1 MCGKF
6 KAWRN
11 TKSTIVYM
19 CEITLLE
26 HVPFIY
32 QHLEH
37 STVWFKFNIN
47 QFSKLVLNPR
57 EFNEITIFF
66 YLMEP
71 KPIVE
76 LNTFKARL
84 PMIFFFCFLLRLDSG
99 RSGNRVLSL
108 LNYFFIEGW
117 KLNTSFPF
125 LFY

>member
-1 MCGKF
+1 MCEKF

-37 STVWFKFNIN
+37 STVCFKFNIN
-47 QFSKLVLNPR
+47 QFSKLVLNPGG
-57 EFNEITIFF
+57 FNEITIFF
-66 YLMEP
+66 YLIEP

-76 LNTFKARL
+76 LNTF
-84 PMIFFFCFLLRLDSG
+84 
-99 RSGNRVLSL
+99 
-108 LNYFFIEGW
+108 
-117 KLNTSFPF
+117 
-125 LFY
+125 

>member
-1 MCGKF
+1 MCETF

-19 CEITLLE
+19 CEITLLG

-32 QHLEH
+32 QHVEN

-47 QFSKLVLNPR
+47 QFSKLVLNPGG
-57 EFNEITIFF
+57 FNEITIFF
-66 YLMEP
+66 YLIEP

-76 LNTFKARL
+76 LNTL
-84 PMIFFFCFLLRLDSG
+84 MIFAEVAI
-99 RSGNRVLSL
+99 VLSL
-108 LNYFFIEGW
+108 EIIFFIEGL